1 MRRAIRA
8 ILTAVIG
15 AGLVPTAAATSAF
28 GASTPTAPPGY
39 QRVRSA
45 PIPIPPGMFDS
56 GGQVACPAGTVPWGG
71 GVGYTGGIPSAGEN
85 INTSAPTGNGWR
97 GRYNNGS
104 TQTSDN
110 FAIDAICARQPAG
123 YTTTFATVDNPAGA
137 QSAAIAI
144 CPAGTRLF
152 SGGTLST
159 ADTVDVQLL
168 SAWPLGPQRF
178 KSVMFNGS
186 ATDQQ
191 LTTFATCGH
200 KPAGYTI
207 TSATGTDNGG
217 PVDQTGGAM
226 PSRDRNNRRGH
237 PRAQPAAGRHPR
249 AIARRTC
256 RPVAVRSG
264 QPGSG
269 TGDRDH
275 LRDLRR
281 LTPIRQ

>member
-1 MRRAIRA
+1 MRHAIRA

-15 AGLVPTAAATSAF
+15 AGLVPTAAATNAF
-28 GASTPTAPPGY
+28 AASTPTAPPGY

-71 GVGYTGGIPSAGEN
+71 GIGFTGGIPSAGEN

-137 QSAAIAI
+137 QSAAIAV

-186 ATDQQ
+186 ATGQQ

-217 PVDQTGGAM
+217 PVDQTGGAQC
-226 PSRDRNNRRGH
+226 PAGTAIIGGGIHVHS
-237 PRAQPAAGRHPR
+237 PRPAVTLGLSLDEPAGQWLSEVVNLAPEPATVTIY
-249 AIARRTC
+249 AICA
-256 RPVAVRSG
+256 A
-264 QPGSG
+264 
-269 TGDRDH
+269 
-275 LRDLRR
+275 
-281 LTPIRQ
+281 